1 MMDLMDLS
9 ITVSIKK
16 KRSFALIKFSYLH
29 LCSCH
34 FRYFDVSF
42 FIAPSKPKDD
52 WSVAPGVNNSGWGE
66 PRRDGPGGAIGTR
79 NGTDVNAVGRNDQG
93 SWNTPAP
100 IRPSGSGPSGN
111 QWNSGIPPPSRGAG
125 GWDHDS
131 PPISRRD
138 DGTSYW
144 GREKPPGAPGA
155 PPVGGGM
162 GGKKTSI
169 FN

>member
-1 MMDLMDLS
+1 MF
-9 ITVSIKK
+9 T
-16 KRSFALIKFSYLH
+16 
-29 LCSCH
+29 
-34 FRYFDVSF
+34 
-42 FIAPSKPKDD
+42 APSKPKDD
-52 WSVAPGVNNSGWGE
+52 WGVPQNVNNPGWGE

-79 NGTDVNAVGRNDQG
+79 NGTDVNPVGRNDQG

-100 IRPSGSGPSGN
+100 IRPNGSGPSGN
-111 QWNSGIPPPSRGAG
+111 QWNSGIPPPSRGTG

-162 GGKKTSI
+162 GGKKCLNSYFGI
-169 FN
+169 HFHCIVI

>member
-1 MMDLMDLS
+1 METPKSLPF
-9 ITVSIKK
+9 I
-16 KRSFALIKFSYLH
+16 
-29 LCSCH
+29 
-34 FRYFDVSF
+34 F
-42 FIAPSKPKDD
+42 FTAPSKPKDD
-52 WSVAPGVNNSGWGE
+52 WSAAPGANNSGWGE

-79 NGTDVNAVGRNDQG
+79 NGTDVNPVGRTDQG

-162 GGKKTSI
+162 GGKKNLCSYIVMVWLSTYSYI
-169 FN
+169 IAKEFI